1 MDKIINWFGLN
12 NKINYRTEVLS
23 GITVAL
29 ALVPSSIAFAMIA
42 GFSPLI
48 GLYTSFI
55 FGVVAVIAGGRPAM
69 INASAGAIAV
79 IFVGLIDELKTNY
92 PSISDES
99 ILNYVF
105 LTVIIGGVL
114 QIIAGLFRL
123 GKFMRLV
130 PHSVLF
136 GFLNGLAIIIFTS
149 QLRHFYNIET
159 GELLAQNSLLIMICF
174 TAATML
180 LIWLFPKLT
189 KAVPASLAAIII
201 ITSVILG
208 LGIDTQTVSDTL
220 KEGQTIN
227 GSFPPLT
234 IPNIPFTLDTLLLVL
249 PYSVVLAIV
258 GLLETLLSLNIV
270 DQMTGTRGNANK
282 ECIAQG
288 SANFVSGFFSGMGGC
303 TVLGQTLL
311 NINNNARARLS
322 SLVGASLILIF
333 ILFGAEWVEMLPMAA
348 LVGLMFMVAVDT
360 FQWSSLR
367 IFKKMPKND
376 VIVMVLVTLITVFT
390 HNLALAVLIGVL
402 IAAVAF
408 AWENAK
414 RIRARKHIDE
424 AGVKHYDIYGPLFFG
439 SIRDFETKFEIEEDP
454 QEVVVN
460 FMESRVS
467 DMSAIEALN
476 NLTSRYQKLG
486 KKITLTHLSPDC
498 RKLLKNADKIIKINV
513 NEDPTY
519 PVMLSTLNNAP
530 LKE

>member
-1 MDKIINWFGLN
+1 MDKIIYWFGLK
-12 NKINYRTEVLS
+12 NKINYKTEVLS

-29 ALVPSSIAFAMIA
+29 ALVPSSIAFSMIA

-55 FGVVAVIAGGRPAM
+55 VGIVAVLAGGRPAM
-69 INASAGAIAV
+69 ITASAGAIAV
-79 IFVGLIDELKTNY
+79 IFVGLIDELKTKF
-92 PSISDES
+92 PDISDES

-105 LTVIIGGVL
+105 LTVIIGGFLQLIIGVL
-114 QIIAGLFRL
+114 RL

-159 GELLAQNSLLIMICF
+159 GELLEQKSLWIMIGF

-180 LIWLFPKLT
+180 VIWLFPKIS
-189 KAVPASLAAIII
+189 KIVPSSLAAIII
-201 ITSVILG
+201 ISGIILG
-208 LGIDTQTVSDTL
+208 IGIDTQSVADTL
-220 KEGQTIN
+220 KEGQTIK

-234 IPNIPFTLDTLLLVL
+234 IPNVPFSLDTFIIVL
-249 PYSVVLAIV
+249 PYAAILAIV
-258 GLLETLLSLNIV
+258 GLLEALLSLNIV
-270 DQMTGTRGNANK
+270 DQMTGSRGNANK

-311 NINNNARARLS
+311 NVKNKARARLS
-322 SLVGASLILIF
+322 SLVAAGF
-333 ILFGAEWVEMLPMAA
+333 ILLFIMVGSEWVEMLPMAA

-367 IFKKMPKND
+367 VFKKMPTND
-376 VIVMVLVTLITVFT
+376 VVVMVLVTLITVIT

-414 RIRARKHIDE
+414 RIRARKYTDE
-424 AGVKHYDIYGPLFFG
+424 NGVKHYEIYGPLFFG
-439 SIRDFETKFEIEEDP
+439 SIQDFEVKFDIESDP
-454 QEVVVN
+454 DEVIIN

-467 DMSAIEALN
+467 DMSAIETLN
-476 NLTSRYQKLG
+476 TLTSRYEAAG

-498 RKLLKNADKIIKINV
+498 RRLLKNADKIIRVNV
-513 NEDPTY
+513 DEDPTY
-519 PVMLSTLNNAP
+519 PVMLSTLHNNP
-530 LKE
+530 EE

>member
-1 MDKIINWFGLN
+1 MESIVNWFGLR
-12 NKINYRTEVLS
+12 NKINYKTEVLS

-48 GLYTSFI
+48 GLYTSFV

-69 INASAGAIAV
+69 INASAGALAV
-79 IFVGLIDELKTNY
+79 IFVGLIDELKTNF
-92 PSISDES
+92 PDISDET

-105 LTVIIGGVL
+105 LTVILGGVL
-114 QIIAGLFRL
+114 QVLVGIFRL

-159 GELLAQNSLLIMICF
+159 GELLEQLSLWIMIGF

-180 LIWLFPKLT
+180 VIWLFPKLS

-201 ITSVILG
+201 ISGVILG
-208 LGIDTQTVSDTL
+208 LGIETQSVADTL
-220 KEGQTIN
+220 QEGETIK
-227 GSFPPLT
+227 GSFPPFT
-234 IPNIPFTLDTLLLVL
+234 PPNLPFSLDTILLVL
-249 PYSVVLAIV
+249 PYSAILAVV

-311 NINNNARARLS
+311 NINNKARARLS
-322 SLVGASLILIF
+322 SLVGALLILVF
-333 ILFGAEWVEMLPMAA
+333 IMFGAEWVEMLPMAA
-348 LVGLMFMVAVDT
+348 LVGLMFMVAIDT

-376 VIVMVLVTLITVFT
+376 VVVMVLVTLITVFT

-414 RIRARKHIDE
+414 RIRARKTID
-424 AGVKHYDIYGPLFFG
+424 AHGVKQYAIYGPLFFG
-439 SIRDFETKFEIEEDP
+439 SIQDFEAKFDIENDP

-476 NLTSRYQKLG
+476 SLTARYQEAG

-498 RKLLKNADKIIKINV
+498 RRLLKNADKIIQVNM

-519 PVMLSTLNNAP
+519 PVMLNSLNNEP
-530 LKE
+530 Q